1 MIDDIVRTGGSRK
14 LFEDPEALKEA
25 VKGFMGMF
33 DREIF
38 DCIVTCKGMSSMFAA
53 IMADRLNSSVL
64 IGTEGITKGTKVIV
78 IMDELRS
85 GECAK
90 KLITGIE
97 AKGGEVIRIGFISEI
112 VSEGA
117 RKSKILRGYPFEALV
132 TI

>member
-1 MIDDIVRTGGSRK
+1 
-14 LFEDPEALKEA
+14 
-25 VKGFMGMF
+25 MGMF

-38 DCIVTCKGMSSMFAA
+38 DCIVTCKGTSSMFAA

-64 IGTEGITKGTKVIV
+64 IGTEGIAKGTKVIV

-117 RKSKILRGYPFEALV
+117 RKNKILRGYPFEALV